1 MQGPFQLVSTAVSHA
16 LDPPEHS
23 LLSVYPHSVPP
34 AILSYCPI
42 EAKLTTSSS
51 LQMTHLQF
59 LHWML
64 VDGVNVR
71 Y

>member
-23 LLSVYPHSVPP
+23 FLSVYPHSVPP

-51 LQMTHLQF
+51 
-59 LHWML
+59 
-64 VDGVNVR
+64 
-71 Y
+71 